1 MLLIPAQLLSEWYTC
16 CCTRKQIRLTNSVC
30 IYKCIPIFIQMYIH
44 IRAPTWPSKHPC
56 TPMHTHTHT
65 HMTAHKT
72 VLLTCGL
79 HISEVMYRNHI
90 SLLYFV
96 IRFFKVFNMVRVF
109 FSHNSFHDVN
119 CTLHMCTWCSPIA
132 LCAWF
137 SKYAFSYTEIACE
150 YHIPIQQMGNLR
162 NWDILW
168 SQYSVREWQGRNN
181 KLKQSWVSIQWFS
194 Q

>member
-30 IYKCIPIFIQMYIH
+30 IYKCIPIFIQMYMH

-56 TPMHTHTHT
+56 TPMHTHTYT
-65 HMTAHKT
+65 RMTAHKT

-96 IRFFKVFNMVRVF
+96 IRFFKVFNMVRGF
-109 FSHNSFHDVN
+109 FSHNSFQYIPRCKFYLAHVYLMLTN
-119 CTLHMCTWCSPIA
+119 SFVCLHFKICLQLHQVCLWVPRPHSTDGKLEKLRHPVKPA
-132 LCAWF
+132 F
-137 SKYAFSYTEIACE
+137 SKRVAGAE
-150 YHIPIQQMGNLR
+150 Q
-162 NWDILW
+162 
-168 SQYSVREWQGRNN
+168 
-181 KLKQSWVSIQWFS
+181 
-194 Q
+194 